1 MLNYCG
7 YYPVVPSEAARVRAV
22 VEAVQSSLAA
32 WGQTG

>member
-1 MLNYCG
+1 MLDYCA
-7 YYPVVPSEAARVRAV
+7 YCPVVPYEAARVRAV